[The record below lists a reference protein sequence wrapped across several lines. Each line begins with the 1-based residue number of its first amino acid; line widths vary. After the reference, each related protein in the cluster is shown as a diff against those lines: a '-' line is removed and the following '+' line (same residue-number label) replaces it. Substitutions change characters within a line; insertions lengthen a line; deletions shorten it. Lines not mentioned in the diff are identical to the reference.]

1 MNPKPPDPQVN
12 GFWQSLEGLKTTY
25 AVGPGKILFERD
37 AVADAIYLIEEGSVG
52 LCWNAQGD
60 KERLFEVA
68 GPGAVL
74 GLAECVTGERYR
86 MTAQVVE
93 HGNMSIIERPIL
105 LALMREYPEFCMQ
118 VVRWLS
124 ENLHGLYYR
133 FQNTAKAA
141 SRKRATH

>member
-1 MNPKPPDPQVN
+1 MDSV
-12 GFWQSLEGLKTTY
+12 
-25 AVGPGKILFERD
+25 APGKVLFERD
-37 AVADAIYLIEEGSVG
+37 AVADAIYLVEEGSVS
-52 LCWNAQGD
+52 LCWNTPGHKAG
-60 KERLFEVA
+60 LFEVA

-74 GLAECVTGERYR
+74 GLAECITGERYR

-93 HGNMSIIERPIL
+93 PGQVSTIERPIL

-133 FQNTAKAA
+133 FQSAAKADV
-141 SRKRATH
+141 RRRAPN